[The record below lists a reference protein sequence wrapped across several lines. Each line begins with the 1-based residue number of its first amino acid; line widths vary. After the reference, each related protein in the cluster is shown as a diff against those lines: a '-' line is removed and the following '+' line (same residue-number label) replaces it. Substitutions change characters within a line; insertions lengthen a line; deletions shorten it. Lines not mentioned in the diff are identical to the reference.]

1 MDACYREVNCSS
13 SIILPPY
20 LGDVLDLGA
29 SIEGESATSST
40 NRESPTIGGILED
53 SASTALE
60 AGAVLAVA
68 APAAS
73 KDRVATA
80 GPVHTADEATSM
92 EWAGAT
98 V

>member
-1 MDACYREVNCSS
+1 MD
-13 SIILPPY
+13 
-20 LGDVLDLGA
+20 G
-29 SIEGESATSST
+29 ATSST
-40 NRESPTIGGILED
+40 DRESPTSGGILED
-53 SASTALE
+53 SASTALA

-73 KDRVATA
+73 KDRVAIA
-80 GPVHTADEATSM
+80 GPLHTADEATSM